1 MAASIDV
8 ALAGPRVY
16 HGAPTDDPF
25 VNADGQKTIGAAH
38 VRDAVRVLWRAWA
51 VLVAITLVVAVL

>member
-1 MAASIDV
+1 MADSIDV

-25 VNADGQKTIGAAH
+25 VNETGRKNIGAGE
-38 VRDAVRVLWRAWA
+38 VRSAVRVLWRAWA
-51 VLVAITLVVAVL
+51 ALLAITLVVALL